1 MDKKCKIF
9 SNKGGKMT
17 DQEFEERV
25 LKFDQRNDLI
35 RQALLDLK
43 NLKQRAVFGDI
54 SKTPK
59 ELIKEA
65 QKC

>member
-1 MDKKCKIF
+1 
-9 SNKGGKMT
+9 MT